1 LKPFTYQRAED
12 LHKAVDALAYS
23 PETHILGGGTNLID
37 LMKCGVTAPSKLVD
51 IARLNFDD
59 ILALPGGGVRIGA
72 TARNSDTANH
82 VLIRRNYPL
91 LSQAILSGAS
101 PQLRNMATAGGN
113 LLQRTRC
120 PYFMD
125 TGFSACNKRIP
136 GSGCGAIA
144 GVHRN
149 HAIFGISDSCIATH
163 PSDMCVALAA
173 LDAVVV
179 ATGPSG
185 ERQIPF
191 DQFHSLPGNSPHLDT
206 SLQPGEI
213 IVAIDL
219 PPPAL
224 HRRSHYVKVR
234 ERTSFAFALV
244 SVAAGLKIEGRT
256 IRVARIALGGVA
268 HKPWRAY
275 EAERELVG
283 ATADEETFQKA
294 GALAARGAR
303 PHRDNAFKVSLVQK
317 ATKRALLLA
326 SGAA

>member
-1 LKPFTYQRAED
+1 MKPFTYQRAKD
-12 LHKAVDALAYS
+12 LHAAVEAVAGS
-23 PETHILGGGTNLID
+23 PETQILGGGTNLID
-37 LMKCGVTAPSKLVD
+37 LMKCDVAAPSKLVD
-51 IARLNFDD
+51 LARLNLDR
-59 ILALPGGGVRIGA
+59 ILALPGGGVRIGG

-82 VLIRRNYPL
+82 DLIRRHYPL

-125 TGFSACNKRIP
+125 TGFSACNKRVL

-144 GVHRN
+144 GLHRN

-179 ATGPSG
+179 VTGPKG

-191 DQFHSLPGNSPHLDT
+191 DQFHRLPGNSPHLDT
-206 SLQPGEI
+206 NLPPGEI

-219 PPPAL
+219 PSPRFDQQA
-224 HRRSHYVKVR
+224 HYLKVR

-244 SVAAGLKIEGRT
+244 SVAAGLKTEGGT
-256 IRVARIALGGVA
+256 IRAACIALGGVA

-275 EAERELVG
+275 DAERELVG
-283 ATADEETFQKA
+283 AAANQETFRKA
-294 GALAARGAR
+294 AELAANGAR
-303 PHRDNAFKVSLVQK
+303 PHRHNAFKVSLVQR
-317 ATKRALLLA
+317 ATNRALLLA
-326 SGAA
+326 GGAA

>member
-1 LKPFTYQRAED
+1 
-12 LHKAVDALAYS
+12 
-23 PETHILGGGTNLID
+23 
-37 LMKCGVTAPSKLVD
+37 MKCGVTAPSKLVD

-72 TARNSDTANH
+72 TARNSDPANH
-82 VLIRRNYPL
+82 LLIRRNYPL

-125 TGFSACNKRIP
+125 TGFSACNKRIL

-179 ATGPSG
+179 VTGPKG
-185 ERQIPF
+185 ERQIPS
-191 DQFHSLPGNSPHLDT
+191 DQFHRLPGNSPHLDT
-206 SLQPGEI
+206 NLTPGEI

-219 PPPAL
+219 PSPQ
-224 HRRSHYVKVR
+224 
-234 ERTSFAFALV
+234 F
-244 SVAAGLKIEGRT
+244 
-256 IRVARIALGGVA
+256 
-268 HKPWRAY
+268 
-275 EAERELVG
+275 
-283 ATADEETFQKA
+283 DQ
-294 GALAARGAR
+294 
-303 PHRDNAFKVSLVQK
+303 Q
-317 ATKRALLLA
+317 
-326 SGAA
+326 

>member
-51 IARLNFDD
+51 IARLNFDG

-136 GSGCGAIA
+136 GSGCSAIA

-179 ATGPSG
+179 VTGPSG

-191 DQFHSLPGNSPHLDT
+191 DQFHILPGNSPHLDT

-219 PPPAL
+219 PAPAL
-224 HRRSHYVKVR
+224 GRQSHYVKVR

-244 SVAAGLKIEGRT
+244 SVAAGLKTEGGT
-256 IRVARIALGGVA
+256 IRAARIALGGVA

-275 EAERELVG
+275 DAERELVG

-294 GALAARGAR
+294 GELAARGAR
-303 PHRDNAFKVSLVQK
+303 PHRDNAFKVILVQR
-317 ATKRALLLA
+317 ATKHALLLA